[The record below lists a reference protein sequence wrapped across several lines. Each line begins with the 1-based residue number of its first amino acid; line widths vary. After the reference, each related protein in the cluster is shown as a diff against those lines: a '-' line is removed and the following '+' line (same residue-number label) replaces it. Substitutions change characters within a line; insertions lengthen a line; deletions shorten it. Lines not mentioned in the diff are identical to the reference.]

1 MRSWGD
7 VKKLQVIKQVLLVRM
22 VLSGAETGARIS
34 LSVFL
39 YLETEL
45 QGKIEQCRTV
55 TDTVAQSVLTDAVA
69 Q

>member
-1 MRSWGD
+1 
-7 VKKLQVIKQVLLVRM
+7 M